1 MNNHKEENCAAH
13 TRSQAVD
20 TVAAEQGATKDVD
33 PTKALQQKL
42 EFLKREE
49 AAIRAELSR
58 SDEAEKAAAQAAAAK
73 KLVKV
78 RVGVCGCR
86 WVDVWVGAFAEL
98 THFDGAEKA
107 ATQAATARELAKVP
121 AGEGGIS

>member
-1 MNNHKEENCAAH
+1 M
-13 TRSQAVD
+13 RSQAVD

-78 RVGVCGCR
+78 RVWVCGCR
-86 WVDVWVGAFAEL
+86 WVDGWVGAFAEL
-98 THFDGAEKA
+98 LHFDVGAEKA
-107 ATQAATARELAKVP
+107 ATQAATAMELAKVP
-121 AGEGGIS
+121 AGEGGFS